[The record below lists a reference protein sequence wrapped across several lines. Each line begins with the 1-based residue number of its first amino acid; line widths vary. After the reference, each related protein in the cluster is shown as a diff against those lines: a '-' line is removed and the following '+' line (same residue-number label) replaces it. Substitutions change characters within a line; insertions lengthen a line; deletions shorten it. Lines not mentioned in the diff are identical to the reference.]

1 MIDDVERLMES
12 ALVDLATGMHNPE
25 VQEPPPLT
33 PSSLEEVL
41 LKEPILFDENGDNGR
56 RGLVRGVVWGN
67 KNVKYYIVYTSSMYR
82 RHCGLLHWGV
92 RL

>member
-41 LKEPILFDENGDNGR
+41 LKDPRLFDENGDNGR
-56 RGLVRGVVWGN
+56 
-67 KNVKYYIVYTSSMYR
+67 
-82 RHCGLLHWGV
+82 CG
-92 RL
+92 

>member
-1 MIDDVERLMES
+1 MRNYDAYDLLSTVGHKMIDDVERLMEG

-33 PSSLEEVL
+33 PSTLEEVL

-56 RGLVRGVVWGN
+56 
-67 KNVKYYIVYTSSMYR
+67 
-82 RHCGLLHWGV
+82 CGLGDK
-92 RL
+92 

>member
-1 MIDDVERLMES
+1 MIDDVERLMER

-33 PSSLEEVL
+33 PSTLEEVL

-56 RGLVRGVVWGN
+56 CCLVC
-67 KNVKYYIVYTSSMYR
+67 KDS
-82 RHCGLLHWGV
+82 LA
-92 RL
+92 

>member
-41 LKEPILFDENGDNGR
+41 LQEPILFDENGDNGGC
-56 RGLVRGVVWGN
+56 GLVRDVVWGS
-67 KNVKYYIVYTSSMYR
+67 KKWCIKFCIKYISDV
-82 RHCGLLHWGV
+82 L
-92 RL
+92 